1 MKEKLNLE
9 PGDTLRLDKSY
20 QKGFMAE
27 TDVELYSVLDA
38 SGQVKGRVQFT
49 EHTNVKAPH
58 TVTCHVMQWDS
69 DSKMIVDD
77 RWVSK

>member
-1 MKEKLNLE
+1 MKERLKLD
-9 PGDTLRLDKSY
+9 PGDTLRLEKSY
-20 QKGFMAE
+20 EKGFMGE

-58 TVTCHVMQWDS
+58 TVTCHVVQWDA
-69 DSKMIVDD
+69 DSGTLVDE
-77 RWVSK
+77 RWVAK